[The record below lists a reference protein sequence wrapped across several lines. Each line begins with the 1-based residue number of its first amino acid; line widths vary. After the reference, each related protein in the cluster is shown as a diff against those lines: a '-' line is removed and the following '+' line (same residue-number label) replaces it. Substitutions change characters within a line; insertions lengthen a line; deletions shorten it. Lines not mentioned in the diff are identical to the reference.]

1 MYSFRHPLGFCKC
14 SPCIQE
20 GADVWLREC
29 LMPGEWVGEK
39 EQQFVLGGNNC
50 EGFLATTL
58 LVQSIPLGV
67 GGREKL
73 GQVLLKKN

>member
-1 MYSFRHPLGFCKC
+1 
-14 SPCIQE
+14 
-20 GADVWLREC
+20 
-29 LMPGEWVGEK
+29 MPGEWVGEK